1 MSRRKITPDTSPGR
15 APTIAPN
22 VASAATPAAGLG
34 TAPAIEMHGITR
46 VFEGSERAVLDHL
59 DLVVERGEFLAII
72 GPSGSGKSTLLNAIG
87 LLDTPTSGTYSL
99 FGKNTEGLSDRERD
113 EMRRDHLGFIFQSSN
128 MLLDE
133 TSTTN
138 ASMGLRVQGVPYGER
153 LQRTEETLEFL
164 GLSDRASI
172 RTRYLS
178 GGEKQRCAIARALAT
193 RPPLILADEP
203 TGNLD
208 SHNSAKVIEIL
219 QRINATGCTVL
230 VITHDPEVAAAARR
244 VIRIEDGQLH
254 EQSRAD
260 LVIRIED
267 GQLHEQSRADLA
279 TVPVAEVPVA
289 EAVPATTDT
298 PAEATVGAPVDAP
311 ATLAV
316 GEKPATHRRGS
327 FLTDD
332 SIEAIS
338 ALTSRPLRTLLLGLS
353 FALGVGGLISA
364 SGMSESA
371 SYQVN
376 QRLLGS
382 EQSTLYISDR
392 DNDQNMLGTYRQG
405 ESAQNVADRISALD
419 YVKNT
424 GFVSSVAPA
433 DVRITRFSPYED
445 EPKTAIGL
453 SSTSKTRL
461 EQIGARM
468 NPETLRALE
477 QMNSTLTQQNVAD
490 RERAEQLSG
499 AIVSVSAAR
508 ALGII
513 PEDKAADNA
522 TTEPRPGEL
531 PAVEYGIKLGG
542 LPQVAPGVS
551 IWVEGQLMPVIGLF
565 DPGNSGYEFRN
576 TVIVSPGTLQRTGR
590 GQVTYIAETERGYG
604 KAVAKAIPLTLK
616 PAEPSQI
623 NVETPS
629 DLQSLRAS
637 IASDLGLYVGVLS
650 GILLVLASLSAA
662 TAMYLSVQSRTA
674 EIALRR
680 AIGSSKWLIA
690 RIFLMEGVMLGV
702 LGGSIGACSGMIAT
716 IILSLVQGWQA
727 VLSPGFVVLGVG
739 VGALTGLVSSA
750 YPAWVA
756 SRKSPADAMRG

>member
-1 MSRRKITPDTSPGR
+1 MSRRKRTPDASPGR
-15 APTIAPN
+15 APTVAPN

-260 LVIRIED
+260 L
-267 GQLHEQSRADLA
+267 A
-279 TVPVAEVPVA
+279 TVSVA
-289 EAVPATTDT
+289 EAVPATTAT
-298 PAEATVGAPVDAP
+298 LAEATVGAPAGLAP
-311 ATLAV
+311 

-508 ALGII
+508 ALGIL

-531 PAVEYGIKLGG
+531 PAVDYGIKLGG

-551 IWVEGQLMPVIGLF
+551 IWVDGQLMPVVGLF

>member
-1 MSRRKITPDTSPGR
+1 MSRRKITPER
-15 APTIAPN
+15 APDGMTAPRIRGE
-22 VASAATPAAGLG
+22 AAGLDVPLDTMSTTTPD

-138 ASMGLRVQGVPYGER
+138 ASMGLRVQGVPYSER

-254 EQSRAD
+254 EQSRT
-260 LVIRIED
+260 
-267 GQLHEQSRADLA
+267 DLA
-279 TVPVAEVPVA
+279 TVPVAEAVSSVA
-289 EAVPATTDT
+289 DT
-298 PAEATVGAPVDAP
+298 PAEATVDAP
-311 ATLAV
+311 ASLAP

-453 SSTSKTRL
+453 SSASKTRL

-477 QMNSTLTQQNVAD
+477 QMNSTLTLQNVAD

-531 PAVEYGIKLGG
+531 PTVEYGIKLGG

>member
-1 MSRRKITPDTSPGR
+1 MSRHHGIPER
-15 APTIAPN
+15 APDGMTAPQ
-22 VASAATPAAGLG
+22 VRGEAAGLG
-34 TAPAIEMHGITR
+34 TAPNIAPNTDPNTAPAIEMRGITR
-46 VFEGSERAVLDHL
+46 IFEGSDRPVLDHL

-138 ASMGLRVQGVPYGER
+138 ASMGLRVQGVPYSER

-244 VIRIEDGQLH
+244 VIRIEDGRLH

-260 LVIRIED
+260 
-267 GQLHEQSRADLA
+267 SA
-279 TVPVAEVPVA
+279 TVPVAEVPIA
-289 EAVPATTDT
+289 TDT
-298 PAEATVGAPVDAP
+298 PAEATVGAPAGLAP
-311 ATLAV
+311 

-327 FLTDD
+327 FLADD

-445 EPKTAIGL
+445 EPKTAISL

-477 QMNSTLTQQNVAD
+477 QMNSTLTQENVAD
-490 RERAEQLSG
+490 RERSEQLSG

-531 PAVEYGIKLGG
+531 PTVDYGIKLGG

-551 IWVEGQLMPVIGLF
+551 IWVDGQLMPVIGLF

-576 TVIVSPGTLQRTGR
+576 SVIVSPGTLQRTGR

-604 KAVAKAIPLTLK
+604 KAVAKAIPLALK

>member
-1 MSRRKITPDTSPGR
+1 MSRRKRTPDASPGR
-15 APTIAPN
+15 APTVAPN
-22 VASAATPAAGLG
+22 VASAATPAAELG

-46 VFEGSERAVLDHL
+46 IFEGSDRAVLDHL

-87 LLDTPTSGTYSL
+87 LLDTPTSGIYSL

-164 GLSDRASI
+164 GLSDRATI

-244 VIRIEDGQLH
+244 VIRIEDG
-254 EQSRAD
+254 R
-260 LVIRIED
+260 
-267 GQLHEQSRADLA
+267 LHEQSRADLA

-298 PAEATVGAPVDAP
+298 PAEATVGAPAGLAP
-311 ATLAV
+311 
-316 GEKPATHRRGS
+316 GERPAAHRRGS

-433 DVRITRFSPYED
+433 DVRITRFSPNED

-453 SSTSKTRL
+453 SSASKTRL

-477 QMNSTLTQQNVAD
+477 QMNATLTQENVAD

-522 TTEPRPGEL
+522 TTEPRPGEM
-531 PAVEYGIKLGG
+531 PVVDYGIKLGG

-551 IWVEGQLMPVIGLF
+551 IWVDGQLIPVIGLF

-576 TVIVSPGTLQRTGR
+576 TVIVSPGKLQRTGR

-690 RIFLMEGVMLGV
+690 RIFLMEGIILGV
-702 LGGSIGACSGMIAT
+702 LGGSIGACAGMIAT
-716 IILSLVQGWQA
+716 IVLSLVQGWQA
-727 VLSPGFVVLGVG
+727 ILSPGFVALGVG

-756 SRKSPADAMRG
+756 SRKNPADAMRG

>member
-1 MSRRKITPDTSPGR
+1 MSRRKRTPDASPGR
-15 APTIAPN
+15 APTVAPN

-46 VFEGSERAVLDHL
+46 VFEGSERPVLDHL

-244 VIRIEDGQLH
+244 VIRIEDGRLH
-254 EQSRAD
+254 EQSRA
-260 LVIRIED
+260 E
-267 GQLHEQSRADLA
+267 LA
-279 TVPVAEVPVA
+279 AVPVA
-289 EAVPATTDT
+289 EAVPITETVQAATDT
-298 PAEATVGAPVDAP
+298 LADAP
-311 ATLAV
+311 ATLAP
-316 GEKPATHRRGS
+316 GEKPAAHRRGS

-392 DNDQNMLGTYRQG
+392 DSDENVLGTYRQG

-453 SSTSKTRL
+453 SSASKTRL

-477 QMNSTLTQQNVAD
+477 QMNATLTQENVAD

-522 TTEPRPGEL
+522 TTEPRPGEM
-531 PAVEYGIKLGG
+531 PVVDYGIKLGG

-551 IWVEGQLMPVIGLF
+551 IWVDGQLMPVIGLF

-576 TVIVSPGTLQRTGR
+576 TVIVSPGKLQRTGR

-690 RIFLMEGVMLGV
+690 RIFLMEGVILGV
-702 LGGSIGACSGMIAT
+702 LGGSIGACAGMIAT
-716 IILSLVQGWQA
+716 IVLSLVQGWQA
-727 VLSPGFVVLGVG
+727 ILSPGFVVLGVG

-756 SRKSPADAMRG
+756 SRKNPADAMRG

>member
-1 MSRRKITPDTSPGR
+1 MSRHKITPDASPGR
-15 APTIAPN
+15 APTVAPN

-34 TAPAIEMHGITR
+34 TAPAIEMRGITR
-46 VFEGSERAVLDHL
+46 IFEGSDRPVLDRL

-138 ASMGLRVQGVPYGER
+138 ASMGLRVQGVPYSER

-244 VIRIEDGQLH
+244 VIRIEDGRLH

-260 LVIRIED
+260 SD
-267 GQLHEQSRADLA
+267 
-279 TVPVAEVPVA
+279 TVPAAEVVSA
-289 EAVPATTDT
+289 ATDT
-298 PAEATVGAPVDAP
+298 PVDAP
-311 ATLAV
+311 ASLAP

-453 SSTSKTRL
+453 NSTSKTRL

-477 QMNSTLTQQNVAD
+477 QMNSTLTQENVAD
-490 RERAEQLSG
+490 RERSEQLSG

-531 PAVEYGIKLGG
+531 PTVEYGIKLGG

-551 IWVEGQLMPVIGLF
+551 IWVDGQLMPVIGLF

-576 TVIVSPGTLQRTGR
+576 SVIVSPGTLQRTGR

-604 KAVAKAIPLTLK
+604 KAVAKAIPLALK

>member
-1 MSRRKITPDTSPGR
+1 MSRRKITPER
-15 APTIAPN
+15 APDGMTAPH
-22 VASAATPAAGLG
+22 SRGEAAGLEAMPN
-34 TAPAIEMHGITR
+34 TAPAIEMRGITR
-46 VFEGSERAVLDHL
+46 IFEGSERAVLDHL

-138 ASMGLRVQGVPYGER
+138 ASMGLRVQGVPYSER

-244 VIRIEDGQLH
+244 VIRIEDGRLH
-254 EQSRAD
+254 EQGRTDS
-260 LVIRIED
+260 V
-267 GQLHEQSRADLA
+267 
-279 TVPVAEVPVA
+279 TVPVAEVVSSVA
-289 EAVPATTDT
+289 DT
-298 PAEATVGAPVDAP
+298 PAEATVGAPVDAS

-316 GEKPATHRRGS
+316 GEKPAAHRRGS

-490 RERAEQLSG
+490 RERSEQLSG

-551 IWVEGQLMPVIGLF
+551 IWVEGQLMPVVGLF

>member
-46 VFEGSERAVLDHL
+46 IFEGSERAVLDHL

-138 ASMGLRVQGVPYGER
+138 ASMGLRVQGVPYSER

-244 VIRIEDGQLH
+244 VIRIEDG
-254 EQSRAD
+254 R
-260 LVIRIED
+260 
-267 GQLHEQSRADLA
+267 LHEQSRADLA
-279 TVPVAEVPVA
+279 TVPVAEAVPVA
-289 EAVPATTDT
+289 TDT
-298 PAEATVGAPVDAP
+298 PAETTVGAPAGLAP
-311 ATLAV
+311 

-490 RERAEQLSG
+490 RERSEQLSG

-531 PAVEYGIKLGG
+531 PVVDYGIKLGG

-551 IWVEGQLMPVIGLF
+551 IWVDGQLMPVVGLF

>member
-1 MSRRKITPDTSPGR
+1 MSRRHRIPER
-15 APTIAPN
+15 APDGVTTPRIRGEAVGLDAVPNTVPNTAP
-22 VASAATPAAGLG
+22 T

-46 VFEGSERAVLDHL
+46 VFEGSERPVLDHL

-99 FGKNTEGLSDRERD
+99 FGKNTEGLSGRERD

-138 ASMGLRVQGVPYGER
+138 ASMGLRVQGVPYSER

-244 VIRIEDGQLH
+244 VIRIEDGRLH

-260 LVIRIED
+260 SD
-267 GQLHEQSRADLA
+267 
-279 TVPVAEVPVA
+279 TVPAAEVVSA
-289 EAVPATTDT
+289 ATDA
-298 PAEATVGAPVDAP
+298 PAETTVDAP
-311 ATLAV
+311 VNAPASPAP

-445 EPKTAIGL
+445 EPKTAISL

-477 QMNSTLTQQNVAD
+477 QMNTTLTQENVAD

-513 PEDKAADNA
+513 PEDKAADSA

-531 PAVEYGIKLGG
+531 PVVEYGIKLGG

-551 IWVEGQLMPVIGLF
+551 IWVDGQLMPVIGLF

-576 TVIVSPGTLQRTGR
+576 TVIVSPGKLQRTGR
-590 GQVTYIAETERGYG
+590 GQVTYITETERGYG

-690 RIFLMEGVMLGV
+690 RIFLMEGVILGV
-702 LGGSIGACSGMIAT
+702 LGGSIGACAGMIAT
-716 IILSLVQGWQA
+716 IVLSLVQGWQA
-727 VLSPGFVVLGVG
+727 ILSPGFVVLGVG

-756 SRKSPADAMRG
+756 SRKNPADAMRG

>member
-34 TAPAIEMHGITR
+34 TAPAIEMRGITR
-46 VFEGSERAVLDHL
+46 IFEGSDRPVLDRL

-138 ASMGLRVQGVPYGER
+138 ASMGLRVQGVPYSER

-244 VIRIEDGQLH
+244 VIRIEDGRLH
-254 EQSRAD
+254 EQSRTD
-260 LVIRIED
+260 
-267 GQLHEQSRADLA
+267 SA
-279 TVPVAEVPVA
+279 TVPVAEV
-289 EAVPATTDT
+289 VPAVADT
-298 PAEATVGAPVDAP
+298 PVDAP
-311 ATLAV
+311 APVDAAASLAP

-453 SSTSKTRL
+453 NSTSKTRL

-477 QMNSTLTQQNVAD
+477 QMNSTLTQENVAD
-490 RERAEQLSG
+490 RERSEQLSG

-551 IWVEGQLMPVIGLF
+551 IWVDGQLMPVVGLF

>member
-138 ASMGLRVQGVPYGER
+138 ASMGLRVQGVPYSER

-244 VIRIEDGQLH
+244 VIRIEDGRLH

-260 LVIRIED
+260 
-267 GQLHEQSRADLA
+267 SA
-279 TVPVAEVPVA
+279 TAPVA
-289 EAVPATTDT
+289 EAVPVAGDT
-298 PAEATVGAPVDAP
+298 PTEVPASAPVDAP
-311 ATLAV
+311 ASLAP

-490 RERAEQLSG
+490 RERSEQLSG

-522 TTEPRPGEL
+522 TTEPRPGEM
-531 PAVEYGIKLGG
+531 PVVDYGIKLGG

-551 IWVEGQLMPVIGLF
+551 IWVDGQLMPVVGLF

>member
-1 MSRRKITPDTSPGR
+1 MSRHHGIPER
-15 APTIAPN
+15 APDDMTTPQGRGEAAGLDTVPNIAPN
-22 VASAATPAAGLG
+22 TDPN

-46 VFEGSERAVLDHL
+46 IFEGSDRPVLDHL

-138 ASMGLRVQGVPYGER
+138 ASMGLRVQGVPYSER

-244 VIRIEDGQLH
+244 VIRIEDGRLH
-254 EQSRAD
+254 EQSRA
-260 LVIRIED
+260 E
-267 GQLHEQSRADLA
+267 LA
-279 TVPVAEVPVA
+279 TVPVAEV
-289 EAVPATTDT
+289 VPAATDT
-298 PAEATVGAPVDAP
+298 PVDAP
-311 ATLAV
+311 ASLAP

-477 QMNSTLTQQNVAD
+477 QMNSTLTQENVAD
-490 RERAEQLSG
+490 RERSEQLSG

-531 PAVEYGIKLGG
+531 PTVEYGIKLGG

-551 IWVEGQLMPVIGLF
+551 IWVDGQLMPVIGLF

-576 TVIVSPGTLQRTGR
+576 SVIVSPGTLQRTGR

-604 KAVAKAIPLTLK
+604 KAVAKAIPLALK

-727 VLSPGFVVLGVG
+727 ILSPGFVVLGVG

>member
-15 APTIAPN
+15 APTVAPN

-46 VFEGSERAVLDHL
+46 IFEGSERAVLDHL

-260 LVIRIED
+260 L
-267 GQLHEQSRADLA
+267 A

-289 EAVPATTDT
+289 EAVPVATDT
-298 PAEATVGAPVDAP
+298 PAEATVDASASLAP
-311 ATLAV
+311 

-490 RERAEQLSG
+490 RERSEQLSG

-531 PAVEYGIKLGG
+531 PAVDYGIKLGG

-551 IWVEGQLMPVIGLF
+551 IWVDGQLMPVIGLF

-590 GQVTYIAETERGYG
+590 GQVTYITETERGYG

>member
-1 MSRRKITPDTSPGR
+1 MSRHHGIPER
-15 APTIAPN
+15 APDGMTAPQVRGEAAGLDTVPNIAPN
-22 VASAATPAAGLG
+22 TDPN
-34 TAPAIEMHGITR
+34 TAPAIEMRGITR
-46 VFEGSERAVLDHL
+46 IFEGSDRPVLDHL

-138 ASMGLRVQGVPYGER
+138 ASMGLRVQGVPYSER

-244 VIRIEDGQLH
+244 VIRIEDGRLH

-260 LVIRIED
+260 SD
-267 GQLHEQSRADLA
+267 
-279 TVPVAEVPVA
+279 TVPVAEV
-289 EAVPATTDT
+289 VPAATDT
-298 PAEATVGAPVDAP
+298 PTEAPVGARAGLAP
-311 ATLAV
+311 

-405 ESAQNVADRISALD
+405 ESAQNVADRITALD

-490 RERAEQLSG
+490 RERSEQLSG

-531 PAVEYGIKLGG
+531 PAVDYGIKLGG

-551 IWVEGQLMPVIGLF
+551 IWVDGQLMPVVGLF

-576 TVIVSPGTLQRTGR
+576 MVIVSPGTLQRTGR

>member
-1 MSRRKITPDTSPGR
+1 MSRRKRTPDASPGR
-15 APTIAPN
+15 APTVAPN

-46 VFEGSERAVLDHL
+46 VFEGSERAVLDRL

-138 ASMGLRVQGVPYGER
+138 ASMGLRVQGVPYSER

-244 VIRIEDGQLH
+244 VIRIEDGRLH
-254 EQSRAD
+254 EQSRTD
-260 LVIRIED
+260 
-267 GQLHEQSRADLA
+267 ST
-279 TVPVAEVPVA
+279 TVPVAEVVPVA
-289 EAVPATTDT
+289 QDS
-298 PAEATVGAPVDAP
+298 PVDAS
-311 ATLAV
+311 ASLAP

-490 RERAEQLSG
+490 RERSEQLSG

-508 ALGII
+508 ALGIL

-551 IWVEGQLMPVIGLF
+551 IWVDGQLMPVVGLF

-590 GQVTYIAETERGYG
+590 GQVTYITETERGYG

>member
-15 APTIAPN
+15 APTVAPN

-244 VIRIEDGQLH
+244 VIRIEDG
-254 EQSRAD
+254 R
-260 LVIRIED
+260 
-267 GQLHEQSRADLA
+267 LHEQSRADLA
-279 TVPVAEVPVA
+279 TVPVAEAVPVA
-289 EAVPATTDT
+289 TDT
-298 PAEATVGAPVDAP
+298 PAEATVGAPVDA
-311 ATLAV
+311 TTSLAP

-490 RERAEQLSG
+490 RERSEQLSG

-551 IWVEGQLMPVIGLF
+551 IWVEGQLMPVVGLF

>member
-1 MSRRKITPDTSPGR
+1 MSRHHGIPER
-15 APTIAPN
+15 APDDMTTPQGRGEAAGLDTVPNIAPN
-22 VASAATPAAGLG
+22 TDPN

-46 VFEGSERAVLDHL
+46 IFEGSDRPVLDRL

-138 ASMGLRVQGVPYGER
+138 ASMGLRVQGVPYSER

-244 VIRIEDGQLH
+244 VIRIEDGRLH

-260 LVIRIED
+260 
-267 GQLHEQSRADLA
+267 SA

-289 EAVPATTDT
+289 EAVPAATDT
-298 PAEATVGAPVDAP
+298 PVDAP
-311 ATLAV
+311 ASLAP

-445 EPKTAIGL
+445 EPKTAISL
-453 SSTSKTRL
+453 NSTSKTRL

-477 QMNSTLTQQNVAD
+477 QMNSTLTHQNVAD
-490 RERAEQLSG
+490 RQRAEQLSG

-531 PAVEYGIKLGG
+531 PTVEYGIKLGG

-551 IWVEGQLMPVIGLF
+551 IWVDGQLMPVIGLF

-576 TVIVSPGTLQRTGR
+576 SVIVSPGTLQRTGR

-604 KAVAKAIPLTLK
+604 KAVAKAIPLALK

>member
-1 MSRRKITPDTSPGR
+1 
-15 APTIAPN
+15 
-22 VASAATPAAGLG
+22 
-34 TAPAIEMHGITR
+34 MHGITR

-260 LVIRIED
+260 L
-267 GQLHEQSRADLA
+267 A
-279 TVPVAEVPVA
+279 TVPVAEVPSTEVA
-289 EAVPATTDT
+289 PVATDT
-298 PAEATVGAPVDAP
+298 PVEATVGAPAGLAP
-311 ATLAV
+311 
-316 GEKPATHRRGS
+316 GEKTATHRRGS

-522 TTEPRPGEL
+522 TTEPRPGEM
-531 PAVEYGIKLGG
+531 PVVEYGIKLGG

-551 IWVEGQLMPVIGLF
+551 IWVDGQLMPVVGLF

-590 GQVTYIAETERGYG
+590 GQVTYITETERGYG

>member
-1 MSRRKITPDTSPGR
+1 MTAPHGR
-15 APTIAPN
+15 GE
-22 VASAATPAAGLG
+22 AAGLDATPG
-34 TAPAIEMHGITR
+34 TAPNAAPNTAPAIEMRGITR
-46 VFEGSERAVLDHL
+46 IFEGSDRPVLDHL

-244 VIRIEDGQLH
+244 VIRIEDGRLH

-260 LVIRIED
+260 
-267 GQLHEQSRADLA
+267 SA
-279 TVPVAEVPVA
+279 TAPVA
-289 EAVPATTDT
+289 EAVPVAGDT
-298 PAEATVGAPVDAP
+298 PTEVPASAPVDAP
-311 ATLAV
+311 ASLAP

-338 ALTSRPLRTLLLGLS
+338 ALTSRPLRTLRLGLS

-490 RERAEQLSG
+490 RERSEQLSG

-531 PAVEYGIKLGG
+531 PAVDYGIKLGG

>member
-1 MSRRKITPDTSPGR
+1 MSRRNRIPER
-15 APTIAPN
+15 APDGMTAPRIRGE
-22 VASAATPAAGLG
+22 AAGLDVALDTMSTTAPN

-138 ASMGLRVQGVPYGER
+138 ASMGLRVQGVPYSER

-260 LVIRIED
+260 
-267 GQLHEQSRADLA
+267 SA

-289 EAVPATTDT
+289 EAVPVATDT
-298 PAEATVGAPVDAP
+298 PAEATVGAPAILAP
-311 ATLAV
+311 

-490 RERAEQLSG
+490 RERSEQLSG

-551 IWVEGQLMPVIGLF
+551 IWVDGQLMPVVGLF

-590 GQVTYIAETERGYG
+590 GQVTYITETERGYG

>member
-1 MSRRKITPDTSPGR
+1 MSRRKRTPDTSPGR
-15 APTIAPN
+15 APTVAPN

-46 VFEGSERAVLDHL
+46 VFEGSERAVLDRL

-138 ASMGLRVQGVPYGER
+138 ASMGLRVQGVPYSER

-244 VIRIEDGQLH
+244 VIRIEDGRLH

-260 LVIRIED
+260 
-267 GQLHEQSRADLA
+267 SA

-289 EAVPATTDT
+289 EAVPAATDT
-298 PAEATVGAPVDAP
+298 PVDAP
-311 ATLAV
+311 ASLAP

-490 RERAEQLSG
+490 RERSEQLSG

-551 IWVEGQLMPVIGLF
+551 IWVDGQLMPVIGLF

-576 TVIVSPGTLQRTGR
+576 SVIVSPGTLQRTGR

-604 KAVAKAIPLTLK
+604 KAVAKAIPLALK

>member
-1 MSRRKITPDTSPGR
+1 MSRRKRTPDASPGR
-15 APTIAPN
+15 APTVEPN

-46 VFEGSERAVLDHL
+46 VFEGSERAVLDRL

-138 ASMGLRVQGVPYGER
+138 ASMGLRVQGVPYSER

-244 VIRIEDGQLH
+244 VIRIEDG
-254 EQSRAD
+254 R
-260 LVIRIED
+260 
-267 GQLHEQSRADLA
+267 LHEQSRADLA
-279 TVPVAEVPVA
+279 TVPVAEVVPVA
-289 EAVPATTDT
+289 QDS
-298 PAEATVGAPVDAP
+298 PVDAS
-311 ATLAV
+311 ASLAP

-508 ALGII
+508 ALGIL

-531 PAVEYGIKLGG
+531 PAVDYGIKLGG

-551 IWVEGQLMPVIGLF
+551 IWVDGQLMPVIGLF

>member
-260 LVIRIED
+260 L
-267 GQLHEQSRADLA
+267 A
-279 TVPVAEVPVA
+279 TVPVA
-289 EAVPATTDT
+289 EAVPVATDT
-298 PAEATVGAPVDAP
+298 PAEATVDASASLAP
-311 ATLAV
+311 
-316 GEKPATHRRGS
+316 GEKTATHRRGS

-490 RERAEQLSG
+490 RERSEQLSG

-508 ALGII
+508 ALGIL

-531 PAVEYGIKLGG
+531 PAVDYGIKLGG

-551 IWVEGQLMPVIGLF
+551 IWVDGQLMPVVGLF

>member
-1 MSRRKITPDTSPGR
+1 MSRRKRTPDASPGR
-15 APTIAPN
+15 APN

-244 VIRIEDGQLH
+244 VIRIEDGRLH

-260 LVIRIED
+260 
-267 GQLHEQSRADLA
+267 SA
-279 TVPVAEVPVA
+279 TVPVA
-289 EAVPATTDT
+289 EAVPVATDT
-298 PAEATVGAPVDAP
+298 PAETTVGAPVDAS
-311 ATLAV
+311 ASLAP

-490 RERAEQLSG
+490 RERSEQLSG

-508 ALGII
+508 ALGIL

>member
-1 MSRRKITPDTSPGR
+1 MSRRKRTPDASPGR
-15 APTIAPN
+15 APTVAPN

-46 VFEGSERAVLDHL
+46 IFEGSDRAVLDRL

-138 ASMGLRVQGVPYGER
+138 ASMGLRVQGVPYSER

-244 VIRIEDGQLH
+244 VIRIEDG
-254 EQSRAD
+254 R
-260 LVIRIED
+260 
-267 GQLHEQSRADLA
+267 LHEQSRADLA
-279 TVPVAEVPVA
+279 TVPVAE
-289 EAVPATTDT
+289 AVPAATDT
-298 PAEATVGAPVDAP
+298 PADAP
-311 ATLAV
+311 TSLAP

-522 TTEPRPGEL
+522 TTEPRPGEM
-531 PAVEYGIKLGG
+531 PVVDYGIKLGG

-551 IWVEGQLMPVIGLF
+551 IWVDGQLMPVVGLF
-565 DPGNSGYEFRN
+565 DPGNGGYEFRN
-576 TVIVSPGTLQRTGR
+576 SVIVSPGTLQRTGR

-637 IASDLGLYVGVLS
+637 VASDLGLYVGVLS

-727 VLSPGFVVLGVG
+727 ILSPGFVVLGVG

>member
-244 VIRIEDGQLH
+244 VIRIEDGRLH

-260 LVIRIED
+260 
-267 GQLHEQSRADLA
+267 SA
-279 TVPVAEVPVA
+279 TAPVA
-289 EAVPATTDT
+289 EAVPVAGDT
-298 PAEATVGAPVDAP
+298 PTEVPASAPVDAP
-311 ATLAV
+311 ASLAP

-490 RERAEQLSG
+490 RERSEQLSG

-513 PEDKAADNA
+513 PEDKVADNA

-531 PAVEYGIKLGG
+531 PAVDYGIKLGG

>member
-138 ASMGLRVQGVPYGER
+138 ASMGLRVQGVPYSER

-260 LVIRIED
+260 L
-267 GQLHEQSRADLA
+267 A
-279 TVPVAEVPVA
+279 TVPVA
-289 EAVPATTDT
+289 EAVPVATDT
-298 PAEATVGAPVDAP
+298 PAEATVGAPVDA
-311 ATLAV
+311 TTSLAP

-490 RERAEQLSG
+490 RERSEQLSG

-508 ALGII
+508 ALGIL

-531 PAVEYGIKLGG
+531 PAVDYGIKLGG

-551 IWVEGQLMPVIGLF
+551 IWVDGQLMPVVGLF

>member
-1 MSRRKITPDTSPGR
+1 MSRHHGIPER
-15 APTIAPN
+15 APDGMTAPQVRGEAAGLDTVPNIAPN
-22 VASAATPAAGLG
+22 IAPNTDPN
-34 TAPAIEMHGITR
+34 TAPAIEMRGITR
-46 VFEGSERAVLDHL
+46 IFEGSDRPVLDHL

-244 VIRIEDGQLH
+244 VIRIEDGRLH

-260 LVIRIED
+260 
-267 GQLHEQSRADLA
+267 SA
-279 TVPVAEVPVA
+279 TVPAAEV
-289 EAVPATTDT
+289 VPAATDT
-298 PAEATVGAPVDAP
+298 PTEAPVGAPASLAP
-311 ATLAV
+311 

-392 DNDQNMLGTYRQG
+392 DNDENVLGTYRQG

-490 RERAEQLSG
+490 RERSEQLSG

-508 ALGII
+508 ALGIL

>member
-1 MSRRKITPDTSPGR
+1 MSRRKRTPDASPGR
-15 APTIAPN
+15 APTVAPN

-34 TAPAIEMHGITR
+34 TAPAIEMRGITR
-46 VFEGSERAVLDHL
+46 IFEGSDRPVLDHL

-138 ASMGLRVQGVPYGER
+138 ASMGLRVQGVPYSER

-244 VIRIEDGQLH
+244 VIRIEDGRLH

-260 LVIRIED
+260 
-267 GQLHEQSRADLA
+267 SA
-279 TVPVAEVPVA
+279 TVPVAEVPIA
-289 EAVPATTDT
+289 TDT
-298 PAEATVGAPVDAP
+298 PAEATVGAPAGLAP
-311 ATLAV
+311 

-327 FLTDD
+327 FLADD

-445 EPKTAIGL
+445 EPKTAISL

-477 QMNSTLTQQNVAD
+477 QMNSTLTQENVAD
-490 RERAEQLSG
+490 RERSEQLSG

-531 PAVEYGIKLGG
+531 PTVEYGIKLGG

-551 IWVEGQLMPVIGLF
+551 IWVDGQLMPVIGLF

-576 TVIVSPGTLQRTGR
+576 SVIVSPGTLQRTGR

-604 KAVAKAIPLTLK
+604 KAVAKAIPLALK

>member
-46 VFEGSERAVLDHL
+46 IFEGSERAVLDHL

-138 ASMGLRVQGVPYGER
+138 ASMGLRVQGVPYSER

-260 LVIRIED
+260 L
-267 GQLHEQSRADLA
+267 A

-289 EAVPATTDT
+289 EAVPVATDT
-298 PAEATVGAPVDAP
+298 PAEAPVDAS
-311 ATLAV
+311 ASLAP

-392 DNDQNMLGTYRQG
+392 DNDENVLGTYRQG

-508 ALGII
+508 ALGIL

-531 PAVEYGIKLGG
+531 PAVDYGIKLGG

>member
-1 MSRRKITPDTSPGR
+1 MSRRNRIPER
-15 APTIAPN
+15 APDAMTAPRIRGDAAEHD
-22 VASAATPAAGLG
+22 VALDTMPN
-34 TAPAIEMHGITR
+34 TAPAIEMRGITR
-46 VFEGSERAVLDHL
+46 IFEGSERPVLDHL

-99 FGKNTEGLSDRERD
+99 FGKNTEGLSNRERD
-113 EMRRDHLGFIFQSSN
+113 EFRRDHLGFIFQSSN

-133 TSTTN
+133 TSMTN
-138 ASMGLRVQGVPYGER
+138 ASMGLRVQGVPYSER

-208 SHNSAKVIEIL
+208 SHNSDKVIEIL

-244 VIRIEDGQLH
+244 VIRIEDGRLH

-260 LVIRIED
+260 
-267 GQLHEQSRADLA
+267 SA
-279 TVPVAEVPVA
+279 TVPVA
-289 EAVPATTDT
+289 EAVPVAADT
-298 PAEATVGAPVDAP
+298 PAEATVDAPVSLAP
-311 ATLAV
+311 
-316 GEKPATHRRGS
+316 GEKPASHRRGS

-392 DNDQNMLGTYRQG
+392 DNDQNVLGTYRQG

-477 QMNSTLTQQNVAD
+477 QMNSTLTRENVAD

-551 IWVEGQLMPVIGLF
+551 IWVDGQLMPVVGLF

>member
-1 MSRRKITPDTSPGR
+1 MSRRKITPDKSPGR
-15 APTIAPN
+15 APTPAPN
-22 VASAATPAAGLG
+22 VAPAATPTAGIG
-34 TAPAIEMHGITR
+34 TAPAIEMRGITR
-46 VFEGSERAVLDHL
+46 VFEGSDRPVLDHL

-138 ASMGLRVQGVPYGER
+138 ASMGLRVQGVPYSER

-244 VIRIEDGQLH
+244 VIRIEDGRLH

-260 LVIRIED
+260 LV
-267 GQLHEQSRADLA
+267 
-279 TVPVAEVPVA
+279 TVPVA
-289 EAVPATTDT
+289 EAVSSVADT
-298 PAEATVGAPVDAP
+298 PAEATVGAPANAP

-453 SSTSKTRL
+453 SSASKTRL

-477 QMNSTLTQQNVAD
+477 QMNSTLTLQNVAD

-522 TTEPRPGEL
+522 TAEPRPGEM
-531 PAVEYGIKLGG
+531 PVVDYGIKLGG

-551 IWVEGQLMPVIGLF
+551 IWVDGQLMPVVGLF

>member
-1 MSRRKITPDTSPGR
+1 MSRRKITPDASPGR
-15 APTIAPN
+15 APTVAPN

-46 VFEGSERAVLDHL
+46 IFEGSERAVLDHL

-138 ASMGLRVQGVPYGER
+138 ASMGLRVQGVPYSER

-244 VIRIEDGQLH
+244 VIRIEDG
-254 EQSRAD
+254 R
-260 LVIRIED
+260 
-267 GQLHEQSRADLA
+267 LHEQSRADLA
-279 TVPVAEVPVA
+279 TVPVAEVVPV
-289 EAVPATTDT
+289 VQDSPA
-298 PAEATVGAPVDAP
+298 DAP
-311 ATLAV
+311 TSLAP

-490 RERAEQLSG
+490 RERSEQLSG

-522 TTEPRPGEL
+522 TTEPRPGEM
-531 PAVEYGIKLGG
+531 PVVDYGIKLGG

-551 IWVEGQLMPVIGLF
+551 IWVDGQLMPVIGLF

>member
-1 MSRRKITPDTSPGR
+1 MSRHHGIPER
-15 APTIAPN
+15 APDGMTAPQ
-22 VASAATPAAGLG
+22 VRGEAAGLG

-46 VFEGSERAVLDHL
+46 IFEGSDRPVLDRL

-138 ASMGLRVQGVPYGER
+138 ASMGLRVQGVPYSER

-244 VIRIEDGQLH
+244 VIRIEDGRLH
-254 EQSRAD
+254 EQSRSD
-260 LVIRIED
+260 
-267 GQLHEQSRADLA
+267 SA
-279 TVPVAEVPVA
+279 TVPAA
-289 EAVPATTDT
+289 EAVPAATDT
-298 PAEATVGAPVDAP
+298 PTEAPVGAPVGAP
-311 ATLAV
+311 ASLAP

-382 EQSTLYISDR
+382 EQSTLYVSDR

-445 EPKTAIGL
+445 EPKTAISL

-490 RERAEQLSG
+490 RERSEQLSG

-508 ALGII
+508 ALGIL

-551 IWVEGQLMPVIGLF
+551 IWVDGQLMPVIGLF

-576 TVIVSPGTLQRTGR
+576 SVIVSPGTLQRTGR

-604 KAVAKAIPLTLK
+604 KAVAKAIPLALK

-727 VLSPGFVVLGVG
+727 ILSPGFVVLGVG

>member
-1 MSRRKITPDTSPGR
+1 MSRRNRIPER
-15 APTIAPN
+15 APDGVTAPRVRGEATGLD
-22 VASAATPAAGLG
+22 VALDTMST

-46 VFEGSERAVLDHL
+46 VFEGSERAVLDRL

-138 ASMGLRVQGVPYGER
+138 ASMGLRVQGVPYSER

-244 VIRIEDGQLH
+244 VIRIEDG
-254 EQSRAD
+254 R
-260 LVIRIED
+260 
-267 GQLHEQSRADLA
+267 LHEQSRADLA
-279 TVPVAEVPVA
+279 TVPVAE
-289 EAVPATTDT
+289 AVPAATDT
-298 PAEATVGAPVDAP
+298 PAEATVGAPTSLAP
-311 ATLAV
+311 
-316 GEKPATHRRGS
+316 GEKPTAHRRGS

-522 TTEPRPGEL
+522 TTEPRPGEM
-531 PAVEYGIKLGG
+531 PVVDYGIKLGG

-551 IWVEGQLMPVIGLF
+551 IWVDGQLMPVVGLF
-565 DPGNSGYEFRN
+565 DPGNGGYEFRN
-576 TVIVSPGTLQRTGR
+576 SVIVSPGKLQRTGR

-604 KAVAKAIPLTLK
+604 KAVAKAIPLALK

>member
-138 ASMGLRVQGVPYGER
+138 ASMGLRVQGVPYSER

-260 LVIRIED
+260 L
-267 GQLHEQSRADLA
+267 A
-279 TVPVAEVPVA
+279 TVPVA
-289 EAVPATTDT
+289 EAVPVATDT
-298 PAEATVGAPVDAP
+298 PAEATVGAPVDA
-311 ATLAV
+311 TTSLAP

-490 RERAEQLSG
+490 RERSEQLSG

-531 PAVEYGIKLGG
+531 PAVDYGIKLGG

-590 GQVTYIAETERGYG
+590 GQVTYITETERGYG

>member
-1 MSRRKITPDTSPGR
+1 MSRRKITPER
-15 APTIAPN
+15 APDGMTAPHGRGE
-22 VASAATPAAGLG
+22 AAVLNAVPG
-34 TAPAIEMHGITR
+34 TAPAIEMRGITR
-46 VFEGSERAVLDHL
+46 IFEGSDRPVLDRL

-138 ASMGLRVQGVPYGER
+138 ASMGLRVQGVPYSER

-244 VIRIEDGQLH
+244 VIRIEDGRLH

-260 LVIRIED
+260 
-267 GQLHEQSRADLA
+267 SA
-279 TVPVAEVPVA
+279 TVPAAEVVSA
-289 EAVPATTDT
+289 ATDT
-298 PAEATVGAPVDAP
+298 PTEAPVGAPATFAP
-311 ATLAV
+311 

-531 PAVEYGIKLGG
+531 PTVDYGIKLGG

-551 IWVEGQLMPVIGLF
+551 IWVDGQLMPVVGLF

-576 TVIVSPGTLQRTGR
+576 SVIVSPGTLQRTGR
-590 GQVTYIAETERGYG
+590 GQVTYITETERGYG
-604 KAVAKAIPLTLK
+604 KAVAKAIPLALK

>member
-1 MSRRKITPDTSPGR
+1 MSRHHGIPER
-15 APTIAPN
+15 APDGMTAPQVRGEAAGLDTVPNIAPN
-22 VASAATPAAGLG
+22 TDPN
-34 TAPAIEMHGITR
+34 TAPAIEMRGITR
-46 VFEGSERAVLDHL
+46 IFEGSDRPVLDHL

-138 ASMGLRVQGVPYGER
+138 ASMGLRVQGVPYSER

-244 VIRIEDGQLH
+244 VIRIEDGRLH

-260 LVIRIED
+260 
-267 GQLHEQSRADLA
+267 SA
-279 TVPVAEVPVA
+279 TVPVAEV
-289 EAVPATTDT
+289 VPAATDT
-298 PAEATVGAPVDAP
+298 PTEAPVGAPVGAP
-311 ATLAV
+311 ASLAP
-316 GEKPATHRRGS
+316 GEKPAAHRRGS

-477 QMNSTLTQQNVAD
+477 QMNATLTQENVAD
-490 RERAEQLSG
+490 RERSEQLSG

-531 PAVEYGIKLGG
+531 PVVDYGIKLGG

-551 IWVEGQLMPVIGLF
+551 IWVDGQLMPVVGLF

>member
-15 APTIAPN
+15 APTVAPN

-46 VFEGSERAVLDHL
+46 IFEGSERAVLDHL

-138 ASMGLRVQGVPYGER
+138 ASMGLRVQGVPYSER

-260 LVIRIED
+260 L
-267 GQLHEQSRADLA
+267 A
-279 TVPVAEVPVA
+279 TVPVAEVPSTEVA
-289 EAVPATTDT
+289 PVATDT
-298 PAEATVGAPVDAP
+298 PAEATVGASAGLAP
-311 ATLAV
+311 

-508 ALGII
+508 ALGIL

-531 PAVEYGIKLGG
+531 PAVDYGIKLGG

-551 IWVEGQLMPVIGLF
+551 IWVDGQLMPVVGLF